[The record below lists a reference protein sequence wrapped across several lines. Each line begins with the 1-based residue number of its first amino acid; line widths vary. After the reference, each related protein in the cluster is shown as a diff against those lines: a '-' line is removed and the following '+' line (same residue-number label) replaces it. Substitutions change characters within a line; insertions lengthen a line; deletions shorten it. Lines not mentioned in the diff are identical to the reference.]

1 MQLSKLENDFDSFR
15 LVGPAEAPVG
25 LAAENTLATLEDQMR
40 TDWVLMLVK
49 FFREG
54 LLLRQEDY
62 SAEVSLSR
70 GRCVAAVVDRVHDVV
85 PDVGGI
91 VAIQVDDL
99 LRLSVVGSDVFIIP
113 EADFILCEINWLLK
127 INRICRRWRLRTI
140 AGNLIK
146 VVLICFRTNNV
157 NHLMERHFGMQL
169 TVSGE
174 VFAKDPIVRNLVIAH
189 RWQTGAKGLLKV
201 KF

>member
-1 MQLSKLENDFDSFR
+1 MQLSKLEDDFDSFR